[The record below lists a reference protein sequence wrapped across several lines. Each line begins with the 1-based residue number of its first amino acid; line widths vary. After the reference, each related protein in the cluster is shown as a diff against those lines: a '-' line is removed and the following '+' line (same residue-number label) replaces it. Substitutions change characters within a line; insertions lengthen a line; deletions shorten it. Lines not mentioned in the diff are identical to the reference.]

1 MNRLEQHS
9 TLSRL
14 YALQLEVFPEHEDFL
29 SRRIANSSDE
39 HLVELE
45 HLAQVGG
52 LDLAPMAPATAD

>member
-29 SRRIANSSDE
+29 SPRIANSSDE

-45 HLAQVGG
+45 HLA
-52 LDLAPMAPATAD
+52 